1 MLTLKVISDLIKGRP
16 QYKKTKR
23 SDIKKIWMAN
33 VVKKKLSIE
42 DTPRNKIKLQGIIV
56 KGLKAKD
63 KPITLNKPKTTKR
76 IETGPLNKGKVVKAP
91 AKPVVKTNIVIE
103 VKDYGRGI
111 DKSDISGFRKLS
123 YKEVFGSRAKK
134 QPGNLGK
141 EYYLK
146 VVTTQKDKDQLEQLS
161 RGYSSEIRFFKI
173 SDIDKKFGLEGEE
186 SISHTDIRRGK
197 LGREPRK

>member
-1 MLTLKVISDLIKGRP
+1 MLTFKVISDLVKARP
-16 QYKKTKR
+16 AYKKTTKT
-23 SDIKKIWMAN
+23 DMKKIWMKE

-56 KGLKAKD
+56 KGLKAPAK
-63 KPITLNKPKTTKR
+63 KT
-76 IETGPLNKGKVVKAP
+76 P

-146 VVTTQKDKDQLEQLS
+146 VVTTQKDKDKLEELS
-161 RGYSSEIRFFKI
+161 RGYPSEIRFFKI
-173 SDIDKKFGLEGEE
+173 SDIDKKYGLEGEE